1 LRRNLPDRL
10 KERVTMVGL
19 VALLVF
25 FVVVFYFDVD
35 KLRHLFST

>member
-1 LRRNLPDRL
+1 
-10 KERVTMVGL
+10 MVGL